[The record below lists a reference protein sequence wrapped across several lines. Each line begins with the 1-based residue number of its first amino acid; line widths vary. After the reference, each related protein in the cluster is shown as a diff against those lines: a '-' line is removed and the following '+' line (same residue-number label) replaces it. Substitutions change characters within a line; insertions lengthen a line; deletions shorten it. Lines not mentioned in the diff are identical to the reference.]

1 MDNNRI
7 NKIKALVT
15 KWELAICIL
24 ISSVNLSACSS
35 DEKVAQNENITT
47 MKLKITIGDKSIM
60 ATMYDN
66 STTKDFMSMLPLTLN
81 LEDYAGT
88 EKVSSLSRKLIT
100 KGAPSGYDP
109 NVGDITYYAPW

>member
-1 MDNNRI
+1 
-7 NKIKALVT
+7 
-15 KWELAICIL
+15 
-24 ISSVNLSACSS
+24 
-35 DEKVAQNENITT
+35 

-66 STTKDFMSMLPLTLN
+66 STTKDFISMLPLTLN

-88 EKVSSLSRKLIT
+88 EKVSTLRRKLIT

-109 NVGDITYYAPW
+109 NVGDITYYAPWGNLAIFYKDFGHASGLIHLGKIEGDMSILNVNQKLMATFELVE